1 MEKRGIAGQIDWIIG
16 IGMFLLAIGFIFVLF
31 RPGVTPV
38 NSAEILLD
46 VVDKNF
52 MEESTWEVNKVPM
65 FIEPVPYILTGSTA
79 TSGPNA
85 IINKIIL
92 LSGDGDN
99 TVVNLLELFESN
111 YDSFSINENNI
122 EVFYTKLNS
131 ADTEPVDNSNDDVE
145 PAAGTSERTKKL
157 IIKNSRG
164 NAHLPKLADDS
175 GHSIKFKL
183 DERSNKQFY
192 IKSKTLINE
201 KTKNILVYSNEL
213 LNIDGGGIADSDID
227 IDYNRDPYKACP
239 AAEFVNI
246 PDTGSSADVCK
257 AKYELGVAEKARG
270 ISLIKLDTLESEQL
284 SSIINRW
291 GFPENR
297 DFKITI
303 SGEDLDNQ
311 PFNKKLDNTDKKDG
325 LIFPDEAIIPDNV
338 NVFAR
343 RFNNFILNDDGEKV
357 PVTVTI
363 QVW

>member
-164 NAHLPKLADDS
+164 NAHLL
-175 GHSIKFKL
+175 
-183 DERSNKQFY
+183 
-192 IKSKTLINE
+192 
-201 KTKNILVYSNEL
+201 
-213 LNIDGGGIADSDID
+213 
-227 IDYNRDPYKACP
+227 
-239 AAEFVNI
+239 
-246 PDTGSSADVCK
+246 
-257 AKYELGVAEKARG
+257 
-270 ISLIKLDTLESEQL
+270 
-284 SSIINRW
+284 
-291 GFPENR
+291 
-297 DFKITI
+297 
-303 SGEDLDNQ
+303 
-311 PFNKKLDNTDKKDG
+311 
-325 LIFPDEAIIPDNV
+325 
-338 NVFAR
+338 
-343 RFNNFILNDDGEKV
+343 
-357 PVTVTI
+357 
-363 QVW
+363 